1 MSTLPARPG
10 ARTRILAA
18 AMRRLGPRYA
28 VVAPAV
34 PIQVLYLVAAL
45 GLAGLS
51 LYVDMS
57 LGEFARLLCAT
68 LVIQTAYNAFLV
80 LLVRRAVR
88 PLREWLAGDRSAERS
103 VQAWCAGASL
113 PVEFLR
119 TTTRYGFYVWA
130 NAAWSAYAVWD
141 LGLPVL
147 SLPAVMVGVAVAQV
161 YGFTLIV
168 LALERIMRPVLAEI
182 SEQLPDA
189 ASLDAPGIPVRW
201 RLLAA
206 LPAIN
211 VITGVTV
218 AGLSAPG
225 GADLSNL
232 WVDVLLAIAVAFSVS
247 FWLTLRL
254 SQSLVVPLD
263 DLHRAA
269 ERAASGDLR
278 VRVPIVSTDET
289 GRLGQAFNRMMS
301 GLEERERLRA
311 GFGAFVDPDLAEHVA
326 AHGTDIDGTEADIS
340 ALFVDV
346 RDFTALAERCG
357 PQETV
362 ATLNSLYDCVV
373 PVVARHGGH
382 ANKFIG
388 DGMLAVFGAPS
399 PDAEHADHAI
409 GAALEIA
416 EEVRERFGDALAVGV
431 GVNSGRALAGTVGG
445 GGRLDFTVIGD
456 TVNTAARVE
465 AATRDTDDRVLITAA
480 TRQRLTRDHGRWE
493 PRAKLELKGKAA
505 PVEVFAPAALERE
518 DRGR

>member
-1 MSTLPARPG
+1 MSVLPARPG
-10 ARTRILAA
+10 ARTRILAV

-28 VVAPAV
+28 LVAPAV
-34 PIQVLYLVAAL
+34 PIQVLYVVAAL

-57 LGEFARLLCAT
+57 FGEFARLLCGT
-68 LVIQTAYNAFLV
+68 LVIQTAYNVFLV

-88 PLREWLAGDRSAERS
+88 PVQEWLAGAHSPAMAVE
-103 VQAWCAGASL
+103 AWCAGASL

-130 NAAWSAYAVWD
+130 NAAWSAYAVWE

-168 LALERIMRPVLAEI
+168 LALERVMRPVLAEI
-182 SEQLPDA
+182 SAQLPDA
-189 ASLDAPGIPVRW
+189 ASLDAPGIPLRW

-218 AGLSAPG
+218 AGLSAPA
-225 GADLSNL
+225 GADLSDL

-247 FWLTLRL
+247 LWLTLRL

-278 VRVPIVSTDET
+278 VRVPVVSTDET

-326 AHGTDIDGTEADIS
+326 SHGTDIDGRESDIS
-340 ALFVDV
+340 ALFMDV
-346 RDFTALAERCG
+346 RDFTALAERSG
-357 PQETV
+357 PEETV
-362 ATLNSLYDCVV
+362 ATLNALYDCVV
-373 PVVARHGGH
+373 PVVTRHGGH

-399 PDAEHADHAI
+399 PDADHADRAVA
-409 GAALEIA
+409 AALDIA
-416 EEVRERFGDALAVGV
+416 DDVAERFGDSLAVGV

-456 TVNTAARVE
+456 AVNTAARVE
-465 AATRDTDDRVLITAA
+465 AATRDTGDCVLITAD
-480 TRQRLTRDHGRWE
+480 TRRRLTRDHAQWSSRG
-493 PRAKLELKGKAA
+493 PLDFKGKGE
-505 PVEVFAPAALERE
+505 PVEVFAAAARERRAPAR
-518 DRGR
+518 